1 VHFCL
6 TTYIGGIIDTGIM
19 QVFFDKLATLLQ
31 IQLQNFK
38 FFFWHDTI
46 CHSGLPIFPAV
57 CHRAFLLVPFIYQ
70 YQY

>member
-1 VHFCL
+1 
-6 TTYIGGIIDTGIM
+6 M

-70 YQY
+70 YQYYLITPIRDKQGLFLS